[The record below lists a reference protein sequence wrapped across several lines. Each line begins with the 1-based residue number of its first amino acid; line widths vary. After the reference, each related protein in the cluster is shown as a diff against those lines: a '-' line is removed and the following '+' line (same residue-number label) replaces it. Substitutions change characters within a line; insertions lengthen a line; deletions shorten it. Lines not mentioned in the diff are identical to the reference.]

1 MEKLTRHIDLN
12 NKIKMLMRTHEL
24 QKFPYEFI
32 FNLGME
38 HPQFKFTIEIQD
50 SDTYIDS
57 NGQKWKK
64 IK

>member
-1 MEKLTRHIDLN
+1 MEKISRQTDLN
-12 NKIKMLMRTHEL
+12 HKIKFALRNHEEET
-24 QKFPYEFI
+24 FPKEFL

-50 SDTYIDS
+50 SDTYVDS

-64 IK
+64 VK